1 MVRVVKEYDE
11 RMNELLDTAQK
22 LFFGKG
28 YDQTSVND
36 IIEMV
41 GVAKGTFYYYF
52 KSKDELL
59 NKLVVRFSDQI
70 MKNIRPIIAKKDIN
84 ALDKFNEVMAVSR
97 NMKAANKE
105 LMILFLRL
113 MYKDE
118 NLIIRHR
125 IFKDSIKTIA
135 PELTKIIKQGVEEG
149 IFNTPYPEDVTEL
162 IFILAEGMREKI
174 AEYILKLDEEP
185 GNIDIIIKTTKMYEH
200 TVERILGVKEG
211 SIKMLDMEFFDA
223 FK

>member
-11 RMNELLDTAQK
+11 RMNELLDAAQK

-149 IFNTPYPEDVTEL
+149 IFNTPYPADVTEL

-211 SIKMLDMEFFDA
+211 SIKMLDMEFFDV

>member
-59 NKLVVRFSDQI
+59 NKLVTRFSEQI

-149 IFNTPYPEDVTEL
+149 IFNTPYSEDVTEL